1 MFCNVKVEG
10 DVDAVL
16 FEIAFDVDKV
26 GVVFPVRPN
35 VNTIESLEMG
45 VEV

>member
-16 FEIAFDVDKV
+16 FVRAFDVNKV
-26 GVVFPVRPN
+26 GVVFPARPN
-35 VNTIESLEMG
+35 VNTIESLEMR